1 MSVYKITFSPTGGTE
16 KIASRL
22 ASVFGDVHNIDLTD
36 PAADYSRMI
45 LNPDD
50 ICITAVPSFGG
61 RVPAAAASRLAQIQ
75 ARGAKAIA
83 TVVYGNRDYDDT
95 LLELQSILT
104 AAGFRCAA
112 AVAAI
117 AEHSILRQF
126 AQGRPDT
133 EDEAQLNQ
141 FAGQI
146 RDVIEIGRA
155 HV

>member
-1 MSVYKITFSPTGGTE
+1 MPPVGLKVILYTLICSP
-16 KIASRL
+16 
-22 ASVFGDVHNIDLTD
+22 
-36 PAADYSRMI
+36 P
-45 LNPDD
+45 
-50 ICITAVPSFGG
+50 
-61 RVPAAAASRLAQIQ
+61 
-75 ARGAKAIA
+75 
-83 TVVYGNRDYDDT
+83 T

-141 FAGQI
+141 FA
-146 RDVIEIGRA
+146 V
-155 HV
+155 